1 MSSCPHSSRPAPSSA
16 SVAQAMTFAQ
26 ARCEAAGEKWTPP
39 RQRTYALLAAAP
51 GPMKAYDL
59 IRHFGASSGAAKP
72 PTVYRSL
79 DLLMGLGLVHKV
91 ASLSAYV
98 VCAADA
104 PHTSTNFL
112 VCECCHAVEEL
123 ADLGSGMVA
132 EDAARSG
139 YAVDHIALELRGRC
153 LRCR

>member
-1 MSSCPHSSRPAPSSA
+1 
-16 SVAQAMTFAQ
+16 
-26 ARCEAAGEKWTPP
+26 
-39 RQRTYALLAAAP
+39 
-51 GPMKAYDL
+51 MKAYDL
-59 IRHFGASSGAAKP
+59 IRDFGVSSGVAKP

-123 ADLGSGMVA
+123 ADPGSGVVA
-132 EDAARSG
+132 QDAARSG

>member
-1 MSSCPHSSRPAPSSA
+1 MII
-16 SVAQAMTFAQ
+16 AQ

-59 IRHFGASSGAAKP
+59 IRYFGAASGAAKP
-72 PTVYRSL
+72 PTIYRSL

-104 PHTSTNFL
+104 PHASTSFL
-112 VCECCHAVEEL
+112 VCDCCHTVEEL
-123 ADLGSGMVA
+123 PEPDRAVVA
-132 EDAARSG
+132 GEAARTG
-139 YAVDHIALELRGRC
+139 YAVDHIDLELRGRC
-153 LRCR
+153 RRCR

>member
-1 MSSCPHSSRPAPSSA
+1 MSPCSHSGRPVPSPA
-16 SVAQAMTFAQ
+16 SVVQAMTLAQ
-26 ARCEAAGEKWTPP
+26 ARCEAAGEKWTAP
-39 RQRTYALLAAAP
+39 RRRTYALLAAAP
-51 GPMKAYDL
+51 RPMKAYDL
-59 IRHFGASSGAAKP
+59 IRDFGVSSGVAKP

-91 ASLSAYV
+91 ASLRAYV

-123 ADLGSGMVA
+123 ADPGSGVVA
-132 EDAARSG
+132 QDAARSG

>member
-1 MSSCPHSSRPAPSSA
+1 
-16 SVAQAMTFAQ
+16 MTLAQ
-26 ARCEAAGEKWTPP
+26 ARCEAAGEKWTAP
-39 RQRTYALLAAAP
+39 RRRTYALLAAAP
-51 GPMKAYDL
+51 RPMKAYDL
-59 IRHFGASSGAAKP
+59 IRDFGVSSGVAKP

-112 VCECCHAVEEL
+112 VC
-123 ADLGSGMVA
+123 
-132 EDAARSG
+132 DAAMPWKNSPIRARAWSRRMRPVQG
-139 YAVDHIALELRGRC
+139 TLSTISPLSFAAAACAAADA
-153 LRCR
+153 